1 MTSDDD
7 FGDGAHADGI
17 ATEATVGG
25 VFGGS
30 LVGGAGEAD
39 VDTFPEGDALLEG
52 DLFGGADEVAV
63 VGAGH
68 VGEAWAEA
76 FVVGADERVGHHVDM
91 IADDHEVAD
100 VEGVVNATG
109 GVGDEQAADTEEGH
123 DADGEGDLT
132 HGVSFI
138 IMEAALH
145 GHDRLTA
152 EAAEEEVAFVAR
164 GRGAREVG
172 DGGVG
177 DGGGIGE
184 AVGQSAE
191 AAAEDDGRPGHV
203 GDEAGEE
210 VGGFLIGGE

>member
-1 MTSDDD
+1 MTGDDD
-7 FGDGAHADGI
+7 FGDGAHADGV

-39 VDTFPEGDALLEG
+39 VDAFPEGDALLEG
-52 DLFGGADEVAV
+52 DLFGGADEVAI

-91 IADDHEVAD
+91 IADDHQIAD

-123 DADGEGDLT
+123 DTDREGDLI
-132 HGVSFI
+132 HAVAFI

-177 DGGGIGE
+177 DGGGVGE
-184 AVGQSAE
+184 AVGQGAE
-191 AAAEDDGRPGHV
+191 AAAEDDGRLGHV